1 MRSPNLKANLIFLF
15 EQLGYLYGHK
25 FTSTYGETAV
35 NEDGQLTGAG
45 RTWSAAL
52 GDLTHEQLVNG
63 MRACKDGGEEWPP
76 SIPSFVAMC
85 KGTATNEFG
94 LDFVPEYHREA
105 IRNPE
110 RLLSSDERDSHRKEV
125 AAKGMADIRA
135 ARIRKEK

>member
-1 MRSPNLKANLIFLF
+1 LLTVTVVQTCALPI
-15 EQLGYLYGHK
+15 YLYGHK

-35 NEDGQLTGAG
+35 DEDGQLTGAG

-85 KGTATNEFG
+85 KGTAKNEFG
-94 LDFVPEYHREA
+94 LDYVPQYHRETK
-105 IRNPE
+105 RE
-110 RLLSSDERDSHRKEV
+110 RLIESDENKTKHK
-125 AAKGMADIRA
+125 AAYKSGISGLKNILKR
-135 ARIRKEK
+135 